1 VSVATARAHC
11 LRDERSLLL
20 LLLRAQLAMTRPID
34 GSLSTLEPSL
44 AVASAPG
51 QARPRPPPSIP
62 GFLDLLATEM
72 NTGTGRPVPAP
83 VHDTVHDP
91 EGR

>member
-1 VSVATARAHC
+1 MSVATARAHC

-20 LLLRAQLAMTRPID
+20 QRAQPAMTRPID
-34 GSLSTLEPSL
+34 GSLSTLAPSF

-51 QARPRPPPSIP
+51 QARPRPPSIP

-72 NTGTGRPVPAP
+72 ITGTGRPVPAP
-83 VHDTVHDP
+83 CP
-91 EGR
+91 